1 MLETAWESRMD
12 VVMGSQW
19 GDEGKGKLVD
29 TIGDRYD
36 LCCRATG
43 GANAGHTII
52 IDGKPVAFHLVPIGI
67 VQPNTKCIIGNGC
80 VVNVF
85 TLFEEMDALKKNTIT
100 ANNRLFVSD
109 RAHIVFN
116 FHQICDGIN
125 ELNSGDMKI
134 GTTKRGIG
142 PTYASKMERYG
153 VRMGSLRNWE
163 HFKEQY
169 MRIYNIYRIR
179 YNLTDYD
186 YEDELNRIHALL
198 PELLPMIVD
207 SVYEINQ
214 ALKEGKKVLV
224 EGANAPMLDVDFG
237 TYPFVTS
244 SSASIGGICTGLG
257 VSPHKIGTVYGIV
270 KAYTTRVGEG
280 PFPTEQLNEV
290 GEKLRSV
297 GHEYGATT
305 GRPRR
310 CGWLDL
316 VEVGY
321 TNLIDSFDSLCLT
334 KLDVMT
340 GFETIKVARKY
351 LLDGAELKSMPAEY
365 RDLERVE
372 VVYDELPGWSEDIS
386 KVRKFEELPE
396 NAQKYV
402 EYIEKVLGVPIN
414 FIGVGADRDSV
425 ISH

>member
-1 MLETAWESRMD
+1 MSKVD

-67 VQPNTKCIIGNGC
+67 VQPNAKCIIGNGC

-100 ANNRLFVSD
+100 ADNRLFVSD